1 MIEEYKWIFP
11 NLFLNWCRRIV
22 ICNLKLTRVVRTSKD
37 QGRWSF
43 EVAAQT
49 RTTTATKNTRSFQ
62 NKHQRST
69 QRPRKCLECPI
80 PKTIPL
86 HPRRREAHHKA
97 PHHHSHQHHRNHC
110 IGNRRKLRNKK
121 NRRNRRRKRN
131 RRKIKSTGK
140 RRRRR
145 GKRRTKRRR
154 RRRRRK
160 IKRRKNKRRIRRRK
174 GKDIGVRAP
183 VGKKGGDDY
192 DDFLYQCSFG

>member
-11 NLFLNWCRRIV
+11 NLFLNWCRRTV

-43 EVAAQT
+43 EVVAQT

-69 QRPRKCLECPI
+69 QRPRKCLECP
-80 PKTIPL
+80 KTIPL
-86 HPRRREAHHKA
+86 HLSQREANHKV
-97 PHHHSHQHHRNHC
+97 PHHHSHHHHRNNC

-121 NRRNRRRKRN
+121 NRKNRRRKRN
-131 RRKIKSTGK
+131 RRKRGGIRRKGRIKK
-140 RRRRR
+140 RRRI
-145 GKRRTKRRR
+145 RRR
-154 RRRRRK
+154 RRRR
-160 IKRRKNKRRIRRRK
+160 IKRRRKRRRRRRRK

-183 VGKKGGDDY
+183 VRKKGGDDC